1 MKKFFTAMLMTA
13 VIALSSRAQATEIYI
28 GDHRHFGSVYLLTE
42 SINVTKSWPLEFTC
56 TAIAR
61 ERGEEPS
68 YLNTEIYFYFFTK
81 DGLPYCITNFD
92 PEPFLASPQNSSI
105 AYDIYRYVLNRT

>member
-1 MKKFFTAMLMTA
+1 MLLTA

-28 GDHRHFGSVYLLTE
+28 GDHRHFGNVYLLTE
-42 SINVTKSWPLEFTC
+42 SINVTKSWPLDFTC

-68 YLNTEIYFYFFTK
+68 YLDTEIYFHFFTK

-92 PEPFLASPQNSSI
+92 FEPFLASPQNSSV
-105 AYDIYRYVLNRT
+105 AYNIYRYVLNRT